1 MFVVYQKSVR
11 FLTSKEVARE
21 IRDLTTNCS
30 QWCVCNSHSRKSY
43 NIPKGTKIPR
53 LMITQTM
60 KTLLLSICL

>member
-21 IRDLTTNCS
+21 IRDLTTNGS
-30 QWCVCNSHSRKSY
+30 QWCVCNSRSRKSY

-53 LMITQTM
+53 LMISQTM